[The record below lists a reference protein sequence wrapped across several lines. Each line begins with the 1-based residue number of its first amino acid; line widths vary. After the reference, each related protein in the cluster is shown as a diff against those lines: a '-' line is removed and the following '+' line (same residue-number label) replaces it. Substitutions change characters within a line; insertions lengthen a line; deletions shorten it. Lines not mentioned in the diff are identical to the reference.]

1 MPAVVSDP
9 GADDVAV
16 ENPDVDAV
24 ALADALDE
32 RALTAAPLT
41 EARRERAN
49 SATDAERIVSLA
61 STPEER
67 RVR

>member
-16 ENPDVDAV
+16 ENPDVDTV
-24 ALADALDE
+24 ALGDEVDE
-32 RALTAAPLT
+32 RGLTAAPLT

-49 SATDAERIVSLA
+49 SVIDVKRIMRLA